1 MDEKLRQIII
11 QELSLTGVSDNVAD
25 DVITRLGGL
34 IMQDVIMQ
42 VTHSLSDEKV
52 IDFEKALE
60 TYNHDNVMMF
70 LVENVPNLDDIVV
83 ESSKK
88 MIEAYKTI

>member
-11 QELSLTGVSDNVAD
+11 QELSLTGVSDAVAD

-42 VTHSLSDEKV
+42 VTDSLSDEKV
-52 IDFEKALE
+52 IDFEKVLE
-60 TYNHDNVMMF
+60 TYNHENVMMF

-88 MIEAYKTI
+88 MIEAYKAI

>member
-11 QELSLTGVSDNVAD
+11 QELSLTGVSDNVAE

-42 VTHSLSDEKV
+42 VTDSLSDEKV
-52 IDFEKALE
+52 IDFEKVLE
-60 TYNHDNVMMF
+60 TYNHENVMMF